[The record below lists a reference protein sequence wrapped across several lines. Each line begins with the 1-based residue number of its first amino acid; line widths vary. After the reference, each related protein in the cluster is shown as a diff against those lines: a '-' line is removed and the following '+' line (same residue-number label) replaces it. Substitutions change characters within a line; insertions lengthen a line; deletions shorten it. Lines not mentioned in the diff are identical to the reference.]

1 MLNFEYE
8 LVDAGDRVVMLV
20 DLQMRGRAT
29 GIPVSFEKH
38 AWVNTFR
45 DGLIVHGKLYMSQ
58 SEALEAAGLWE

>member
-8 LVDAGDRVVMLV
+8 LVDAGDRVVILV

-29 GIPVSFEKH
+29 GIPVSFGKH

-45 DGLIVHGKLYMSQ
+45 
-58 SEALEAAGLWE
+58 AG